1 MFFFSSTF
9 SGWKCFLNLLKTV
22 TTFRH
27 QLDIIIYT
35 LWGCISERSCTMPWS
50 VDITIIIFHSLFE
63 ISSRCLF
70 IFQPL
75 IFILSNSRLGD
86 VPLFVYR
93 RSNFRLWVAGIRYNH
108 DRVLISTSVVE
119 SCLTRGV
126 VGFCVIRKLPI
137 TLWLTSWF
145 VLFDVTFTP
154 YPSKLFY
161 LGAHALNLVIIL
173 SERM

>member
-1 MFFFSSTF
+1 MFSKSTENCNYISSSAWYHHLYIVRMHIRKKLYYAMKCRYYYHYFSF
-9 SGWKCFLNLLKTV
+9 AVW
-22 TTFRH
+22 
-27 QLDIIIYT
+27 D
-35 LWGCISERSCTMPWS
+35 
-50 VDITIIIFHSLFE
+50 LFE
-63 ISSRCLF
+63 MSF

-108 DRVLISTSVVE
+108 DRVLISTGVVE

-137 TLWLTSWF
+137 ALWLTSWF
-145 VLFDVTFTP
+145 VFFDVTFTP

-173 SERM
+173 SVWM